1 MKRLWLSLMLSVLL
15 AACANIPVDEPP
27 DGKISPLPGPT
38 IDEARA
44 LSKAGD
50 WHQAITLLEKTS
62 EQYPEDLWLR
72 SELENLEQAWAVEKR
87 LIEDRILVA
96 EAASVGEKIALLEKL
111 YQAEPNNVLYQS
123 RLLFWRQYY
132 LSREDSLI
140 ACGMHHGETH
150 PQLAKL
156 CLQLAVEIQPS
167 AEAEKLL
174 NDVDRRIKNQT
185 LASFSRSEK
194 QTARIEERKE
204 EQTARIEERKEE
216 QTARNKV
223 QEVEQL
229 LAEAQK
235 AIQRGAYA
243 DAMAKLDKAA
253 KEDPD
258 NPKVRQLR
266 SETRSILDERINAMV
281 RLGDQLY
288 KEEKLVHAVAVWE
301 TALELDPNREE
312 ISGKIDR
319 ARRVMEKLEAIRSR
333 EQSQGTTR
341 QTGLTN

>member
-1 MKRLWLSLMLSVLL
+1 MKRLWLSLMLSALL

-27 DGKISPLPGPT
+27 DGRISPLPGPA
-38 IDEARA
+38 IDEART
-44 LSKAGD
+44 LSEKGH

-62 EQYPEDLWLR
+62 KQYPEDLWLR
-72 SELENLEQAWAVEKR
+72 SELENLKQAWAVEKR
-87 LIEDRILVA
+87 LIEDRMLVA
-96 EAASVGEKIALLEKL
+96 EAASLAEKIALLERL
-111 YQAEPNNVLYQS
+111 SRAEPNNVLYQS

-132 LSREDSLI
+132 QSREDSLI
-140 ACGMHHGETH
+140 ACGTLHGETH

-174 NDVDRRIKNQT
+174 NDVDKRIKNQK

-194 QTARIEERKE
+194 QTARFMERK
-204 EQTARIEERKEE
+204 QE

-223 QEVEQL
+223 LEVEHL
-229 LAEAQK
+229 LAKAEK
-235 AIQRGAYA
+235 AIQRNDFV
-243 DAMAKLDKAA
+243 DAISSLDKAA
-253 KEDPD
+253 REDPD
-258 NPKVRQLR
+258 NPKVLQLQ
-266 SETRSILDERINAMV
+266 SETRAILDQRVTTMV

-288 KEEKLVHAVAVWE
+288 REEKLVHAVAVWE
-301 TALELDPNREE
+301 AALELDPDREE

-333 EQSQGTTR
+333 EQPGSTSR
-341 QTGLTN
+341 QTGITN